1 MNELGTNYVAL
12 YRPVGAG
19 GAMAAHITDGNILDN
34 SYYFVKH
41 FSDFPLWEY
50 KIATYNQNI
59 FLKSSKSV
67 LPKREIREIFY

>member
-19 GAMAAHITDGNILDN
+19 GAMAAHITVGNILDN

-50 KIATYNQNI
+50 KIATYNQNN
-59 FLKSSKSV
+59 LYSQSVKSV
-67 LPKREIREIFY
+67 KYFTN